1 MTNQRFGE
9 ELSRRQVLRL
19 GGGLAGAAAAGALIP
34 GLAVA
39 RAFDSNET
47 SHAQQPQ
54 MSNEERINGMRN
66 MMAAV
71 PLQTKKLRDNVY
83 VIYNGGGNVLV
94 LTGDDGKLIVDT
106 SVAPNAPKLLA
117 ALPAINSAPLKVAVN
132 THWHFDHTDGNGPVH
147 DAGATLV
154 AHENTLKRLSAT
166 QDIVGFGLRFD
177 PVSGNARPRTTFS
190 DKLTLYVNGERVQL
204 GYIQP
209 AHTDSDIYIHLENA
223 NVLHGGDVFFNKRY
237 PFIDGSTGG
246 SIAGMIAGANQ
257 LLAIAGPDTI
267 ILPGHG
273 PAGDKGNVAAYRD
286 MMVAVRDRVQGQKK
300 AGKSL
305 QDVVAS
311 KPTADFD
318 AQWTNPNVPPDL
330 FVTVVYTTL

>member
-1 MTNQRFGE
+1 MTSQRVNEG
-9 ELSRRQVLRL
+9 LLRRDVLRL
-19 GGGLAGAAAAGALIP
+19 GTALAGTAAASAFVP
-34 GLAVA
+34 GVSAA
-39 RAFDSNET
+39 RAFVMGPQ
-47 SHAQQPQ
+47 QQP
-54 MSNEERINGMRN
+54 SNADRINGMRN
-66 MMAAV
+66 MMASV
-71 PLQTKKLRDNVY
+71 PLETKKLRDNVY

-94 LTGDDGKLIVDT
+94 LTGGDGKLIVDT

-117 ALPAINSAPLKVAVN
+117 ALAAINSDPLKVAVN
-132 THWHFDHTDGNGPVH
+132 THWHFDHTDGNGPIH

-154 AHENTLKRLSAT
+154 AHENTLKRLSET
-166 QDIVGFGLRFD
+166 QNIAGFGLRFD
-177 PVSGNARPRTTFS
+177 PVAENARPRTTFS
-190 DKLTLYVNGERVQL
+190 DKLTLYANGERVQL

-209 AHTDSDIYIHLENA
+209 AHTDSDIYVHLENA

-246 SIAGMIAGANQ
+246 SINGMIAGANQ
-257 LLAIAGPDTI
+257 LLAVTGPETI

-273 PAGDKGNVAAYRD
+273 PAGDKGAVAAYHD
-286 MMVAVRDRVQGQKK
+286 MLVTVRDRVKVQKT

-305 QDVVAS
+305 QEVVAS

-318 AQWTNPNVPPDL
+318 AQWTNPTVPADL